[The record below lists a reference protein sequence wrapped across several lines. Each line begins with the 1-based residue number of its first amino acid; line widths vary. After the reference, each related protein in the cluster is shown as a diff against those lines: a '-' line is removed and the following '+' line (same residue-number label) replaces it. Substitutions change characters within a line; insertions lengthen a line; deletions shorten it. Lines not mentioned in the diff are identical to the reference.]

1 MTHSWSFGWFGPV
14 SFAVYSVHHP
24 PTTVLGNISSH
35 QTIHKTQNDC
45 EQTIKENPQT
55 SIQYKLICFF
65 WFVQTGLI
73 MASWHCLYFSS
84 LNTYKKNIYIFMH
97 CKILYNA
104 NLPTLSQNDVPL
116 ASQWALQKQSPSPA
130 LTFTCSISQRAFAK
144 HTFLEISLLWHHTYL
159 TEVSRRLVTT
169 SLARPH
175 SIHSLMA
182 FIMCPFK
189 CVGQI

>member
-84 LNTYKKNIYIFMH
+84 LNTYKKKKIFLCTVKSCIMQIYQRFLKMM
-97 CKILYNA
+97 CL
-104 NLPTLSQNDVPL
+104 LPVSELSRNKVQVQPWHSLVPFLREHSPNTHFWKSAFCDITL
-116 ASQWALQKQSPSPA
+116 
-130 LTFTCSISQRAFAK
+130 
-144 HTFLEISLLWHHTYL
+144 
-159 TEVSRRLVTT
+159 T
-169 SLARPH
+169 SLKYLA
-175 SIHSLMA
+175 
-182 FIMCPFK
+182 
-189 CVGQI
+189 G